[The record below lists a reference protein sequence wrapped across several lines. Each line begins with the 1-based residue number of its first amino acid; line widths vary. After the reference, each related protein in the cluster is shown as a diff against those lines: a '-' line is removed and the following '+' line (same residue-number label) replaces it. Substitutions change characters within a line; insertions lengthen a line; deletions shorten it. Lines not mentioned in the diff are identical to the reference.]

1 MVQFKEQ
8 FITPEMAKQF
18 LSNNTGNRQVKLNV
32 VEKYANDIKY
42 DRWKANTG
50 ETIKIS
56 EKGRI
61 LDGQHRL
68 HAIIKADQG
77 LNFHLATGLDDS
89 VFDVIDTGSNR
100 TGTDV
105 FTING
110 TLNASV
116 LPSIIQNYM
125 TVKTSKVRLKTN
137 VLTNQMVLD
146 IYNENPEEWQNVV
159 RISKNWYLSFSK
171 ILSRSIIGGL
181 YENFKQKAGEEVAK
195 DFFNQLCIGKE
206 FTNETIVWLRKRLTE
221 DKISNLKLPIA
232 VKYELIIKTWNMFR
246 KHKQTKTLR
255 ITNEIEKIL

>member
-18 LSNNTGNRQVKLNV
+18 LANNTGNRQVKLNV

-56 EKGRI
+56 DKGRI

-68 HAIIKADQG
+68 HAIIKADIG
-77 LNFHLATGLDDS
+77 LNFHLATGLCDS
-89 VFDVIDTGSNR
+89 VFDVIDTGANR
-100 TGTDV
+100 TGKDV
-105 FTING
+105 FTINN
-110 TLNASV
+110 TINASV
-116 LPSIIQNYM
+116 LPSIIQSYK
-125 TVKTSKVRLKTN
+125 TVKLCKIKFKQST
-137 VLTNQMVLD
+137 LTNQMILD
-146 IYNENPEEWQNVV
+146 VYNENPEEWQNIV
-159 RISKNWYLSFSK
+159 RLSKNWYNAFSK
-171 ILSRSIIGGL
+171 ILNRSIIGGL
-181 YENFKQKAGEEVAK
+181 YKNFEEKAGEEVAK